1 VTETPEGSAGAPCPQ
16 HRTSGRALGLAGGGA
31 AAAPR
36 ARSTWQRPAARLGR
50 PGQVLALK
58 KEEEERR
65 RREEDAERARAAQEQ
80 DRLRRDR
87 EREAR
92 LKARLD
98 EEVRGR
104 GAWRTFRAYT
114 HTDLFCVCVP
124 TGASRCR

>member
-1 VTETPEGSAGAPCPQ
+1 M
-16 HRTSGRALGLAGGGA
+16 
-31 AAAPR
+31 
-36 ARSTWQRPAARLGR
+36 
-50 PGQVLALK
+50 LALK

-104 GAWRTFRAYT
+104 GAWRTSRACT

>member
-1 VTETPEGSAGAPCPQ
+1 M
-16 HRTSGRALGLAGGGA
+16 
-31 AAAPR
+31 
-36 ARSTWQRPAARLGR
+36 
-50 PGQVLALK
+50 LALK

-98 EEVRGR
+98 EEVRTPAAPGVIP
-104 GAWRTFRAYT
+104 RAYT
-114 HTDLFCVCVP
+114 HTDFLCLRP
-124 TGASRCR
+124 RGASCCR